1 MKTFRELI
9 EAYALGSFEDMT
21 RKVSDSMK
29 SLIGSDP
36 FQIKVNEYGDPIQK
50 HLWIAQMYLDRAI
63 VEWMGEYYS
72 VSYKFNKKGVVSLG
86 DVKKVDQLYES
97 VEQEIKECDITITE
111 SAKGSSDI
119 DIGFVSLKEAKFD
132 ADTGEI
138 EAILIEAGTN
148 PHKKRHYPNK
158 TIKEAAQSFSGLKMY
173 INHPTRAEEASRPE
187 RDIRD
192 WASTIVES
200 WYEDGKA
207 MAKIAVH
214 DEWLRERMKD
224 PVAREHIGLSINAGG
239 RISYGKVQGQEMQ
252 IVEKIIL
259 ERPNGG
265 SASVDWVTEA
275 GARGRVSR
283 LLKESTGREHKMELH
298 EAKIEDIQRENP
310 TLIKSIR
317 EAVVAEI
324 KESEESKKSAQE
336 LKESREKIA
345 AYERK
350 EKLSA
355 QKDKVS
361 AMLKESKAPDAVK
374 ERVLESMTVTLFE
387 SDEALKESFTSA
399 MKKELDY
406 ANKFSTK
413 GAIQTGATSYS
424 ASDSLIES
432 SQKQLDSWMGIKE
445 EKTKE

>member
-1 MKTFRELI
+1 MDDLKEEL
-9 EAYALGSFEDMT
+9 
-21 RKVSDSMK
+21 
-29 SLIGSDP
+29 
-36 FQIKVNEYGDPIQK
+36 
-50 HLWIAQMYLDRAI
+50 
-63 VEWMGEYYS
+63 
-72 VSYKFNKKGVVSLG
+72 
-86 DVKKVDQLYES
+86 
-97 VEQEIKECDITITE
+97 KECGIEIIRE
-111 SAKGSSDI
+111 SDKDVELSV
-119 DIGFVSLKEAKFD
+119 GFVTLKEAKFD
-132 ADTGEI
+132 AATGEI

-158 TIKEAAQSFSGLKMY
+158 TIKESAQSFSGLKMY

-200 WYEDGKA
+200 WYADGKA

-283 LLKESTGREHKMELH
+283 LLKESNGREHKMELH
-298 EAKIEDIQRENP
+298 EAKFEDIQRENP
-310 TLIKSIR
+310 ALIKSIR
-317 EAVVAEI
+317 ESVVAEI
-324 KESEESKKSAQE
+324 KESEESKKAEQE
-336 LKESREKIA
+336 LKESRAKLE

-350 EKLSA
+350 DKLSA

-374 ERVLESMTVTLFE
+374 DRVLESMTVNLFE
-387 SDEALKESFTSA
+387 SDEALKESFTA
-399 MKKELDY
+399 CMKKELDY

-413 GAIQTGATSYS
+413 GSIQTGAS
-424 ASDSLIES
+424 SDSAIDSIIES